1 MFIFVLN
8 HLYMLNALWLQATI
22 FVHIINVI
30 ISITKI
36 IIIQLVVTANGAIVC
51 YNLKTSV
58 INYYLYKMQL
68 SVNTESVFVM
78 FSTIVIALNNNSLL
92 IMWLNFL

>member
-36 IIIQLVVTANGAIVC
+36 IIIQLVVAANGAIVC

-58 INYYLYKMQL
+58 INYYLYKIQDAIICKYWKYFCYDFYYCYCF
-68 SVNTESVFVM
+68 E
-78 FSTIVIALNNNSLL
+78 
-92 IMWLNFL
+92 